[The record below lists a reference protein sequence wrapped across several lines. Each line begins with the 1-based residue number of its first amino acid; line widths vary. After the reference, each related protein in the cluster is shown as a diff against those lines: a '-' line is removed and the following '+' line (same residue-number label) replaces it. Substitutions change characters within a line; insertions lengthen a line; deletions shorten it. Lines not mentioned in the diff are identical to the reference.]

1 MKRFP
6 LGHHTRMGIGISLG
20 LGLGPCLGLLLALAA
35 SAHAEPSTSQQRQVG
50 AFHAIDLAGTI
61 EVEVTVGKPASVEI
75 TGDADLVDKVVTRVK
90 DGVLV
95 IDTPELRNHRSR
107 RDSHLRA
114 IVSAPDVDALMLSG
128 TGAMKVTGISNERLA
143 VDLGGTGALTA
154 SGSTGAL
161 HVAVGGTGEVA
172 GKQLLAKDVVV
183 DVGGTGSARLHAS
196 RSLDARISGTGS
208 IHVSGHPSQVKK
220 SVSGLGSIHID

>member
-1 MKRFP
+1 MKRIT
-6 LGHHTRMGIGISLG
+6 LGHRVG
-20 LGLGPCLGLLLALAA
+20 LGLGPCLGLLLACAA
-35 SAHAEPSTSQQRQVG
+35 IAHAEPTTSQQRQVG
-50 AFHAIDLAGTI
+50 AFHAIELAGVM
-61 EVEVTVGKPASVEI
+61 EVDVTVGKPASVEV
-75 TGDADLVDKVVTRVK
+75 TGDADLVDKVTTTVK

-95 IDTPELRNHRSR
+95 IDTPELRNHRHR
-107 RDSHLRA
+107 RDTHLHTS
-114 IVSAPDVDALMLSG
+114 VTVPDLDALTLSG
-128 TGAMKVTGISNERLA
+128 TGAMKVNGIANQRLA

-172 GKQLLAKDVVV
+172 GKQLMAKDVVV
-183 DVGGTGSARLHAS
+183 DVSGTGSARLNAS

-208 IHVSGHPSQVKK
+208 IRVSGHPTQVKK